1 MVDLQTRITCRLTI
15 SVNFPINTITCRLK
29 QDGLQEKFHPN
40 KTAYKKNFIQ
50 TRRPTRK
57 ISSKQ
62 DGLQEKFHPNKT
74 AYKKN
79 FIQTRRPTRKI
90 SSKQDDFAQKPA
102 ITHVTLSLLCGC
114 FL

>member
-62 DGLQEKFHPNKT
+62 DGLQEEFHPNKT
-74 AYKKN
+74 TLHKN
-79 FIQTRRPTRKI
+79 
-90 SSKQDDFAQKPA
+90 
-102 ITHVTLSLLCGC
+102 LL
-114 FL
+114 

>member
-29 QDGLQEKFHPN
+29 QDGLQEKFHPRQEQP
-40 KTAYKKNFIQ
+40 KAPYKKNFIQ

-62 DGLQEKFHPNKT
+62 DG
-74 AYKKN
+74 
-79 FIQTRRPTRKI
+79 
-90 SSKQDDFAQKPA
+90 FAQKPA